1 MIDDNYKKSQEL
13 KAYDNILMQNLRSK
27 HFRIVMGMVRLNIEY
42 DLLQTT
48 KLSSNTINLE
58 TQYLMIIRMIRFFS
72 VSAVKSIL

>member
-13 KAYDNILMQNLRSK
+13 KAYDNILMQSLRSK

>member
-13 KAYDNILMQNLRSK
+13 KAYDNILMQSFRSK

-48 KLSSNTINLE
+48 KLSSNTANLE
-58 TQYLMIIRMIRFFS
+58 RQYLMIIRMIRFFT

>member
-13 KAYDNILMQNLRSK
+13 KAYDNMLMQSLRSK
-27 HFRIVMGMVRLNIEY
+27 HFRIVMGMVRLDIEY

-58 TQYLMIIRMIRFFS
+58 TQILMIIRMIRFFS
-72 VSAVKSIL
+72 MMRH

>member
-13 KAYDNILMQNLRSK
+13 KAYDSILMQSLRSK
-27 HFRIVMGMVRLNIEY
+27 HFRIVIGMVRLNIEY

-58 TQYLMIIRMIRFFS
+58 TQYLMIIRMLRFFS